1 MRSSRPDYCPT
12 AGEPCQSGCTTPCGS
27 NARQVEELAMLVRKL
42 VQQLRKAAPGNE
54 SAEKAPDY
62 LKRKGLAGRVLR

>member
-1 MRSSRPDYCPT
+1 MRSGRQDYCPT

-42 VQQLRKAAPGNE
+42 VQQRDLA
-54 SAEKAPDY
+54 SY
-62 LKRKGLAGRVLR
+62 LEYIVFGVYLGLSS

>member
-1 MRSSRPDYCPT
+1 MRSGRQDYCPT
-12 AGEPCQSGCTTPCGS
+12 AGEPCQSVCTTPCGS

-42 VQQLRKAAPGNE
+42 VQQLRKAAPGNK
-54 SAEKAPDY
+54 SAEKALDY